1 VRVLALGRSLESS
14 PTAALTR
21 DHARSF
27 WLASTLAAAAIA
39 LIPLWYHVVL
49 VESGVQ
55 GIIAVFSEVGVYPSD
70 GCLAV
75 LGLMAIAHPVALD
88 SRSRWLGVG
97 LSLLAAVALLSA
109 RQSRDQVLTSGL
121 SGQLAILALAWFG
134 SRSLQVSR
142 TVLVAALVASAV
154 VQSALAAGQ
163 FLFQQPLVAPELQ
176 LPWLPGDVSEGGTPV
191 ILNSAGERL
200 LRGFGTFPHPNVLGG
215 YLAMAL
221 VCLPVLGVRWPRRA
235 ALWWLLGAAIS
246 IGLLASF
253 SRAGWLAAVVGLSV
267 SCWPA
272 VRQRHARWWIAPI
285 AAVAVLSA
293 IALSPIAP
301 TIAERL
307 SPLGADTNALERG
320 SIENRLALD
329 RSALV
334 EIGDHLPLGVGGA
347 NYGLVAVAEGYQEGW
362 GEPVPNLVLL
372 ITAELGLPGV
382 LALLLV
388 VVGCVRLLAVGRT
401 RDLPVAAAFFALIVL
416 AMLDHYLWTMPLGRI
431 IAWIPFALI
440 APRIER

>member
-1 VRVLALGRSLESS
+1 MRTWRAPSEAMGNASRTLPRSYPPSSAASARRKRVAQPCWSSSRRRRSRPPITEFPGSGFRVPGAGTPKKRGTRNS
-14 PTAALTR
+14 EPGTDSQTAALTR

-75 LGLMAIAHPVALD
+75 LGLMAIAHPVTLD

-97 LSLLAAVALLSA
+97 LSLLGAVALLSA

-142 TVLVAALVASAV
+142 IVLVAALVASAV

-235 ALWWLLGAAIS
+235 AALWWLLGAAIS

-267 SCWPA
+267 SCWPV

-285 AAVAVLSA
+285 AAVAVLS
-293 IALSPIAP
+293 P
-301 TIAERL
+301 
-307 SPLGADTNALERG
+307 
-320 SIENRLALD
+320 
-329 RSALV
+329 
-334 EIGDHLPLGVGGA
+334 
-347 NYGLVAVAEGYQEGW
+347 
-362 GEPVPNLVLL
+362 
-372 ITAELGLPGV
+372 
-382 LALLLV
+382 
-388 VVGCVRLLAVGRT
+388 
-401 RDLPVAAAFFALIVL
+401 
-416 AMLDHYLWTMPLGRI
+416 
-431 IAWIPFALI
+431 
-440 APRIER
+440 